1 MCAVC
6 RSVAVPAVRH
16 ILRLTQHLAVAGVCV
31 PRGAGSQD
39 AKFTGRAAEEAHR
52 RGIIQRELHCRRE
65 RSTYDEH
72 QQQRAREGRAEFEGE
87 LLHAGH
93 VPRGP
98 LGRMPAHGPPCLLSS
113 ARMPTLVVIFFDYLS
128 RTTRQAASVLAEH
141 IGDGGALLRGGQG
154 GSNAK
159 EAVLELRGARLSRCG
174 RIDVCVGCVRVRS
187 RSRSGAP

>member
-87 LLHAGH
+87 LLHASH
-93 VPRGP
+93 VPRDP
-98 LGRMPAHGPPCLLSS
+98 LGHMHAHGHPCLLIS
-113 ARMPTLVVIFFDYLS
+113 ARLPNLDPHFLWGS
-128 RTTRQAASVLAEH
+128 AAHHPPGRQRARRAHRRWRSSSSWGTRWVQRER
-141 IGDGGALLRGGQG
+141 GGAR
-154 GSNAK
+154 
-159 EAVLELRGARLSRCG
+159 
-174 RIDVCVGCVRVRS
+174 
-187 RSRSGAP
+187 APWRAPVAMWSY